1 MASWEIF
8 DVTFQFN
15 RNFTYEKRNVD
26 AINANRRS
34 LENQLFIDRLL
45 DLMGV
50 KAAQEIY
57 PPKTNQ
63 QLRELY
69 KQILLSSFPNHQKQA
84 VIYYL
89 LRDCRA
95 TNEALVQ
102 FLRRCSIPDKYQ
114 LFIDG
119 IWHLDRLEFQ
129 LALQY
134 LTEPSLIP
142 TLPDE
147 ILHVLTLQ
155 KLPRQDDS
163 LAIAYYLTVS
173 PPLES
178 EKVQLSYFQT
188 LCRASLTEAF
198 YFSRKY
204 DDDRRKRFL
213 EHLILF
219 VHKTPAGDL
228 RGQRAIELLGLPLD
242 EEEESWFEEYLLN
255 GKVVALSGTRDTVLM
270 RRLATGNTRDLPP
283 SVRSLGGPKIDGVNW
298 DDLRQG
304 SNRAESL

>member
-1 MASWEIF
+1 MASWENF

-15 RNFTYEKRNVD
+15 RNFTYDKKVVD
-26 AINANRRS
+26 TINGNRRS

-45 DLMGV
+45 SLMGV
-50 KAAQEIY
+50 KAVHEKY
-57 PPKTNQ
+57 PPKSNQ
-63 QLRELY
+63 HLRELY

-95 TNEALVQ
+95 NEALVQ

-119 IWHLDRLEFQ
+119 LWHLDRLEFQ

-142 TLPDE
+142 TFPDE
-147 ILHVLTLQ
+147 ILYILTLP
-155 KLPRQDDS
+155 KLPKHDDS

-178 EKVQLSYFQT
+178 EKVQSSYFET
-188 LCRASLTEAF
+188 LCRASITEAF
-198 YFSRKY
+198 YFLRKY
-204 DDDRRKRFL
+204 DDSRRRRFL
-213 EHLILF
+213 EQLVLF
-219 VHKTPAGDL
+219 VHKTPAGNL
-228 RGQRAIELLGLPLD
+228 RGQRAIELLSLPFD
-242 EEEESWFEEYLLN
+242 DEEESWFEEYLLN
-255 GKVVALSGTRDTVLM
+255 GKVATLSGAKDTVLM

-283 SVRSLGGPKIDGVNW
+283 NVRLLGGPKIDGVNW

-304 SNRAESL
+304 FNRVDSL